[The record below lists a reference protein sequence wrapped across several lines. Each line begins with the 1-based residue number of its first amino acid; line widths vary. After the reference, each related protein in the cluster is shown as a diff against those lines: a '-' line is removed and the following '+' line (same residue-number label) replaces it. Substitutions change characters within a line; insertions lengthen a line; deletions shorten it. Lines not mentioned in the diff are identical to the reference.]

1 MAFLT
6 TINDAIS
13 TTTTPTSVSGE
24 TLANYGENTVTNT
37 PLHAVTSVYRSPT
50 LTAYT
55 DYIVTLASNLINLNT
70 TQADTLE
77 LVAPHAEAAG
87 YWSFNINNSTNTID
101 DANGLNNGTLNP
113 GADSIINETFNSTTY
128 DTPVQ
133 LAHTALVA
141 DSVVVTTVD
150 GGTTYTETTNYTID
164 YSAGTI
170 TTLSTGDMAENTN
183 YYIDYNYSAPVWTNT
198 DCQYG
203 GCYEF
208 DGTTNQYIQ
217 TSNMTVGTGSVTGWV
232 KRDDASAIAGEIFFI
247 GVKEELDYY
256 IRSTAIGGIVVW
268 INQTNTQDVDD
279 GLLDL
284 EWHFISTT
292 FNGSVLNLY
301 VDGIY
306 KRNVEA
312 TSDSVTG
319 TVRIGKSGFQPGFNG
334 TIDEVRVY
342 NRSLS
347 AEEIK
352 EQYDTYMNT
361 SVYKADYTYEQSGY
375 VEGTSSSLLWLIP
388 TFLLLSLLV
397 LFWRLADQG
406 A

>member
-1 MAFLT
+1 MADNSYGIWIISFLLVGILGMAFLT

-87 YWSFNINNSTNTID
+87 YWSFNVNNSTNTID
-101 DANGLNNGTLNP
+101 DANGLNNGTVIDAIWSN
-113 GADSIINETFNSTTY
+113 
-128 DTPVQ
+128 
-133 LAHTALVA
+133 
-141 DSVVVTTVD
+141 VD
-150 GGTTYTETTNYTID
+150 C
-164 YSAGTI
+164 A
-170 TTLSTGDMAENTN
+170 
-183 YYIDYNYSAPVWTNT
+183 
-198 DCQYG
+198 YG
-203 GCYEF
+203 NGCFEF
-208 DGTTNQYIQ
+208 DGNTAYINVSNAQNLDGTSELSISAWFNAINIPSGFGAIISKDTNINRSWKLLVMSSGKVSIGFKNSSENS
-217 TSNMTVGTGSVTGWV
+217 TSVTSPEDSWIPGTWHHIVGTYDGVTTTLYFDGTQV
-232 KRDDASAIAGEIFFI
+232 GTP
-247 GVKEELDYY
+247 
-256 IRSTAIGGIVVW
+256 STAISG
-268 INQTNTQDVDD
+268 
-279 GLLDL
+279 
-284 EWHFISTT
+284 
-292 FNGSVLNLY
+292 NL
-301 VDGIY
+301 I
-306 KRNVEA
+306 
-312 TSDSVTG
+312 DSEDP
-319 TVRIGKSGFQPGFNG
+319 VRIGQYYNANYFNG
-334 TIDEVRVY
+334 TIDEPRIY

-347 AEEIK
+347 ANEIK
-352 EQYDTYMNT
+352 EIYDTYMNT
-361 SVYKADYTYEQSGY
+361 SVYKADYTYKQSSY